1 LLLLACETPVM
12 NRSESN
18 GCGGVDDNFLM
29 VYPVGTNP
37 SDRKPKS
44 STEQCTIHY
53 YRVAASDPVILYSLY
68 VSPKM
73 YNDHNG
79 I

>member
-37 SDRKPKS
+37 N
-44 STEQCTIHY
+44 T
-53 YRVAASDPVILYSLY
+53 ASDPVILYSLY